1 MSMSEPTKRT
11 WIALGLAEALFGVAY
26 SACALLAFQLR
37 LEEGRD
43 ALGVLEL
50 FVVLLIAG
58 SYAVL
63 FAVPLV
69 VHTAGRLTAR
79 LTRDRSKMA
88 SAAAQLVVGLGLGA
102 VAAYAISGES
112 GVEFPAAV
120 LAFVAPAGIAS
131 LGTHLLVPLAVRHRW
146 IRVAAWVIGAVPVGV
161 TLVFIASLVAR
172 NL

>member
-1 MSMSEPTKRT
+1 MSVSEPTKRT

-63 FAVPLV
+63 FAVPLA

-88 SAAAQLVVGLGLGA
+88 AASAQLVVGLGLGA
-102 VAAYAISGES
+102 VAAYAISRES
-112 GVEFPAAV
+112 GVELPAAV

-131 LGTHLLVPLAVRHRW
+131 LGTHLLVPLAVRHLW
-146 IRVAAWVIGAVPVGV
+146 IRIASWLLAAVPVA
-161 TLVFIASLVAR
+161 LAARFALSLVTG
-172 NL
+172 NS